1 MRAAIYVRV
10 STDEQARHGFSL
22 AEQREA
28 CRARAT
34 VLGASKINEFADEGV
49 SGTTLDRPGLIK
61 LRETVQAG
69 EIDIIIVRDPD
80 RLSRKLA
87 HQLLLTEDIEK
98 AGVRLEFLDFT
109 WQDTPEGRLFYSIRG
124 AIAEFEREKILYRI
138 VRGKTQKARQ
148 GGLPMGFYAYGYTH
162 DTETGQA
169 KIKEAEAE
177 VVKKIFSLFIST
189 DMGINGVAR
198 WLNEE
203 EIPTKKGRPHWHRQV
218 VRQIL
223 QNPVYIGEWH
233 YKDMVISVPSI
244 IMKETWDKTQEKL
257 KEARRLWAGKPQTQ
271 YLLSG
276 IITCSDCGNTMTG
289 LCTKWWGNMVK
300 RYTCRKNY
308 QGAKSSGCQPSK
320 SIPTAPIE
328 NAVWEQVCSWLQD
341 PDAIIEEVMQ
351 MSPGGNTLKKELEQ
365 VQKHLK
371 DVEKGRESV
380 IDTISSGLVELDTK
394 IKNKLGQLKRRK
406 ERLEQR
412 ERELTTSLQITQG
425 ATARA
430 RELKKV
436 AKELLARLDNLE
448 FDEKKALVRALVSQ
462 IIVSG
467 RGIQGGNGLR
477 NINITVIARLPEMD
491 VMSDI
496 SSKLR

>member
-34 VLGASKINEFADEGV
+34 ALGASTVTVFADEGL
-49 SGTTLDRPGLIK
+49 SGTTLDRPGLTQ
-61 LRETVQAG
+61 LREAVQAG
-69 EIDIIIVRDPD
+69 EIDTIIVRDPD

-87 HQLLLTEDIEK
+87 HQLLLTEDFEK

-124 AIAEFEREKILYRI
+124 AIAEFEREKIRDRM

-148 GGLPMGFYAYGYTH
+148 GGVPMGFYAYGYTH
-162 DTETGQA
+162 DTETGQV
-169 KIKEAEAE
+169 KIKESEAE
-177 VVKKIFSLFIST
+177 VVRKIFSLFISK

-203 EIPTKKGRPHWHRQV
+203 GMPTKKGRPQWHRQV

-233 YKDMVISVPSI
+233 YKDLIISVPSI
-244 IMKETWDKTQEKL
+244 INKEIWDKAQEKL
-257 KEARRLWAGKPQTQ
+257 REARRLWAGKPQNQ

-289 LCTKWWGNMVK
+289 VCTKWWGNIVK

-308 QGAKSSGCQPSK
+308 QGAKNSGCHPSK
-320 SIPTAPIE
+320 SVPTAPIE
-328 NAVWEQVCSWLQD
+328 NAVWKQVCSWLQD

-351 MSPGGNTLKKELEQ
+351 LSQNGNTLKKELEQ
-365 VQKHLK
+365 VQRHLK
-371 DVEKGRESV
+371 DVEKGRETV
-380 IDTISSGLVELDTK
+380 IEAISSGLVELDTK

-406 ERLEQR
+406 EKLELR
-412 ERELTTSLQITQG
+412 EKELITTLQINQG

-430 RELKKV
+430 KELREI

-462 IIVSG
+462 VIVSG

-477 NINITVIARLPEMD
+477 NVNITVIARLPEME

-496 SSKLR
+496 SNKLR